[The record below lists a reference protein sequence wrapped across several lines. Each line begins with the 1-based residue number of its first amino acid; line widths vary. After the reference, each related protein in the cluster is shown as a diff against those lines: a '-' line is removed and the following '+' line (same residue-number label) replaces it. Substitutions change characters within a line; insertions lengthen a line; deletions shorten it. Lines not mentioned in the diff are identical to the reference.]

1 MNLFVRA
8 ARILMDRVAG
18 CGCEDGAI
26 TIARNPDATI
36 CPYERGVPLEAEHG
50 GRIAQF
56 VTGSPIE
63 ARVRITMLEG
73 APLSGERERSAAG
86 AAINAVVGFFGFS
99 RHLAGCAIADRPTC
113 LGQLVQETAGCR
125 IFLVGASPVLEH
137 RLGDRLVATPG
148 EADLLLVL
156 GHGLV
161 TDAGLS
167 AVEKAAGGQR
177 VLMLGPSTAGVGA
190 VLECSHWCPYGR

>member
-1 MNLFVRA
+1 VNLFVRA
-8 ARILMDRVAG
+8 ARVLMDRIEG

-26 TIARNPDATI
+26 TIARNHDARV

-56 VTGSPIE
+56 VTGSPVE
-63 ARVRITMLEG
+63 ARVRITMLQG

-86 AAINAVVGFFGFS
+86 AVLNAVTGFFGFS
-99 RHLAGCAIADRPTC
+99 RRLGGCADEDRPAC
-113 LGQLVQETAGCR
+113 LGRLAEETAGCR
-125 IFLVGASPVLEH
+125 VFLVGPSPVLEH
-137 RLGDRLVATPG
+137 RLGDRLAATPE

-161 TDAGLS
+161 TDAGLA
-167 AVEKAAGGQR
+167 AVEGSAGVRR
-177 VLMLGPSTAGVGA
+177 VLMLGPSTAGVA
-190 VLECSHWCPYGR
+190 TLLECSHWCPYGR